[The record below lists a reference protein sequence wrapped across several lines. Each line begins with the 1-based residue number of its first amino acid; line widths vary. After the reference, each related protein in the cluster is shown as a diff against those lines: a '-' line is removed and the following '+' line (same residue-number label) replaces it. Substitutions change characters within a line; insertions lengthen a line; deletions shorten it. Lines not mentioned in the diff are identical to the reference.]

1 MEHDEAVLKLLEPI
15 QQPDDYPMVASHLK
29 SARHEIS
36 ESPTKKGK
44 VVLDEFLEAELS
56 QEPPVGF
63 IIGVGANDV
72 TGVLLPIAT
81 SLTCNL
87 SSEKVMVTGA
97 VSSSPTALRFIRKKR
112 SKTGWLPCVA
122 T

>member
-1 MEHDEAVLKLLEPI
+1 M
-15 QQPDDYPMVASHLK
+15 MASHLK

-36 ESPTKKGK
+36 ASPTKKGK

-56 QEPPVGF
+56 HEPQVGF

-81 SLTCNL
+81 SLTYSL
-87 SSEKVMVTGA
+87 SSE
-97 VSSSPTALRFIRKKR
+97 
-112 SKTGWLPCVA
+112 
-122 T
+122 